1 MFLKKPL
8 AKNGGIIRAI
18 LMNLKRMFQPPRGT
32 AKMPPFSEHA
42 ARLLMIELKN
52 LTLQR
57 GSKLLLDCASLTIA
71 PGKRVGLIGRNGSG
85 KSSLFALIKGEI
97 AQDSGDIVLPP
108 HWKTASVAQETPA
121 LDTSAL
127 DYVLQGDKELQ
138 AFQTALAEAQAQ
150 NDGMKQAEYH
160 AKLEE
165 IDAYTAP
172 ARAAKLLSGLG
183 FAQEE
188 HGRPVK
194 SFSGGWRMRLN
205 LAQALMCRADL
216 LLLDEPT
223 NHLDLETVLWLEN
236 HLSSLHCTQIIISHD
251 RDFLNAA
258 TTQTVELSGRKLT
271 LYGGNY
277 DFYQSER
284 ARRLAQ
290 QQAAYAKQQ
299 AHIKHLQSFIDRFKA
314 KATKAVQ
321 AQSRMK
327 ALDRLERIAPAH
339 LDSGFSFRFDTPEHL
354 PNPLLKLEKADLG
367 YNGETILRGISLSLE
382 SGARYGLLGVN
393 GSGKSTFIKTLA
405 GSLPLIAGGI
415 VRAEKLNIGYFAQH
429 QLDTLRPDQSP
440 LWHIQTLSPEA
451 KEQDIRNFLGGFNFT
466 GDAALQNTAPFSGG
480 EKARLALAMLVWQKP
495 NLLLLD
501 EPTNHLD
508 LDMRHAL
515 TLALQSFQGALI
527 TVSHDRS
534 LLEATTDSF
543 LLIEEGRLKTFDGDL
558 EDYRRYRLAR
568 ENAAAAPAASAQN
581 QNRKDSKRLEAQI
594 RQEKA
599 KRGKPLQQKIDQA
612 EKEIAALSEIQTTC
626 EAFLAQENA
635 YNEDNK
641 GKLQQT
647 LSQLAQTKVKLGQME
662 ENWLAWQEELEN
674 ILLAVEEELRGI
686 SE

>member
-1 MFLKKPL
+1 
-8 AKNGGIIRAI
+8 
-18 LMNLKRMFQPPRGT
+18 
-32 AKMPPFSEHA
+32 
-42 ARLLMIELKN
+42 MIELKN

-57 GSKLLLDCASLTIA
+57 GSKLLLDKANLTVS
-71 PGKRVGLIGRNGSG
+71 PQRRVGLVGRNGTG

-97 AQDSGDIVLPP
+97 AQDGGDVLLPA
-108 HWKTASVAQETPA
+108 HWKLASVAQETPA
-121 LDTSAL
+121 LDISAL
-127 DYVLQGDKELQ
+127 DYVLQGDGELQ
-138 AFQTALAEAQAQ
+138 LFQTALHEAEAK

-165 IDAYTAP
+165 IDAYSAP

-183 FAQEE
+183 FSQEE

-236 HLSSLHCTQIIISHD
+236 HLSGLPCTQIIISHD
-251 RDFLNAA
+251 RDFLNAT
-258 TTQTVELSGRKLT
+258 TTQTVELSDQKLT

-277 DFYQSER
+277 DFYQAEH

-290 QQAAYAKQQ
+290 QQAAYLKQQ
-299 AHIKHLQSFIDRFKA
+299 AQIKHLQSFIDRFKA

-327 ALDRLERIAPAH
+327 ALDKLERIAPAH
-339 LDSGFSFRFDTPEHL
+339 FDSGFSFEFDSPAHL
-354 PNPLLKLEKADLG
+354 PNPLLQLDKADLG
-367 YNGETILRGISLSLE
+367 YGGEPVLHGIDLSLE

-405 GSLPLIAGGI
+405 GELNVLSGRI
-415 VRAEKLNIGYFAQH
+415 VRSDKLNIGYFAQH

-440 LWHIQTLSPEA
+440 LWHIQKLSPDVR
-451 KEQDIRNFLGGFNFT
+451 EQEIRNFLGSFNFV
-466 GDAALQNTAPFSGG
+466 GDAALQKTEPFSGG
-480 EKARLALAMLVWQKP
+480 EKARLALAMIVWQKP

-527 TVSHDRS
+527 VVSHDRS

-543 LLIEEGRLKTFDGDL
+543 LLIEQGRLKTFDGDL
-558 EDYRRYRLAR
+558 EDYRRYRLAQ
-568 ENAAAAPAASAQN
+568 ENAAAAPAASAQSR
-581 QNRKDSKRLEAQI
+581 NRRDAKRVEAQI

-599 KRGKPLQQKIDQA
+599 RLGKPLQQKISQA
-612 EKEIAALSEIQTTC
+612 EKEIAALSEIQTAC
-626 EAFLAQENA
+626 EAFLAQEDA
-635 YNEDNK
+635 YSDANK
-641 GKLQQT
+641 AKLQQT
-647 LSQLAQTKVKLGQME
+647 LAQLAETKVKLSELE
-662 ENWLAWQEELEN
+662 ESWLGWQEDLEQV
-674 ILLAVEEELRGI
+674 LAQI
-686 SE
+686 DAQYAQTAS

>member
-1 MFLKKPL
+1 
-8 AKNGGIIRAI
+8 
-18 LMNLKRMFQPPRGT
+18 
-32 AKMPPFSEHA
+32 
-42 ARLLMIELKN
+42 MIEIKN

-57 GSKLLLDCASLTIA
+57 GLKVLLDQAALSLA
-71 PGKRVGLIGRNGSG
+71 PGRRVGLIGKNGSG
-85 KSSLFALIKGEI
+85 KSSLFALLKGKI
-97 AQDSGDIVLPP
+97 TADKGDVSIPK
-108 HWKTASVAQETPA
+108 HWKTAAVAQETPA
-121 LDTSAL
+121 LDISAL
-127 DYVLQGDKELQ
+127 DYVLQGDGELQ
-138 AFQTALAEAQAQ
+138 LFQTALQEAEAK

-165 IDAYTAP
+165 IDAYSAP

-183 FAQEE
+183 FSQEE

-236 HLSSLHCTQIIISHD
+236 HLSGLPCTQIIISHD
-251 RDFLNAA
+251 RDFLNAT
-258 TTQTVELSGRKLT
+258 TTQTVELSDQKLT

-277 DFYQSER
+277 DFYQAER

-290 QQAAYAKQQ
+290 QQAAYIKQQ
-299 AHIKHLQSFIDRFKA
+299 AQIKHLQSFIDRFKA

-327 ALDRLERIAPAH
+327 ALDKLERIAPAH
-339 LDSGFSFRFDTPEHL
+339 FDSGFSFEFDSPAHL
-354 PNPLLKLEKADLG
+354 PNPLLQLDKADLG
-367 YNGETILRGISLSLE
+367 YGGEPVLHGIDLSLE

-405 GSLPLIAGGI
+405 GELNVLSGRI
-415 VRAEKLNIGYFAQH
+415 VRSDKLNIGYFAQH

-440 LWHIQTLSPEA
+440 LWHIQKLSPDVR
-451 KEQDIRNFLGGFNFT
+451 EQEIRNFLGSFNFV
-466 GDAALQNTAPFSGG
+466 GDAALQKTEPFSGG
-480 EKARLALAMLVWQKP
+480 EKARLALAMIVWQKP

-527 TVSHDRS
+527 VVSHDRS

-543 LLIEEGRLKTFDGDL
+543 LLIEQGRLKTFDGDL
-558 EDYRRYRLAR
+558 EDYRRYRLAQ
-568 ENAAAAPAASAQN
+568 ENAAAPAASAQSR
-581 QNRKDSKRLEAQI
+581 NRRDAKRVEAQI

-599 KRGKPLQQKIDQA
+599 RLGKPLQQKIDQA
-612 EKEIAALSEIQTTC
+612 EKEMAALSEIQTAC
-626 EAFLAQENA
+626 EAFLAQEDA
-635 YNEDNK
+635 YSDANK
-641 GKLQQT
+641 TKLQQT
-647 LSQLAQTKVKLGQME
+647 LAQLAETKVKLEKQE
-662 ENWLAWQEELEN
+662 ENWLAWQEELEQIN
-674 ILLAVEEELRGI
+674 HAVETEFRG
-686 SE
+686 

>member
-1 MFLKKPL
+1 
-8 AKNGGIIRAI
+8 
-18 LMNLKRMFQPPRGT
+18 
-32 AKMPPFSEHA
+32 
-42 ARLLMIELKN
+42 MIEIKN

-57 GSKLLLDCASLTIA
+57 GLKVLLDQAALSLA
-71 PGKRVGLIGRNGSG
+71 PGRRVGLIGKNGSG
-85 KSSLFALIKGEI
+85 KSSLFALLKGEI
-97 AQDSGDIVLPP
+97 TADKGDVSIPK
-108 HWKTASVAQETPA
+108 HWKTAAVAQETPA
-121 LDTSAL
+121 LDISAL
-127 DYVLQGDKELQ
+127 DYVLQGDGELQ
-138 AFQTALAEAQAQ
+138 LFQTALHEAEAK
-150 NDGMKQAEYH
+150 NEGMKQAEYH

-165 IDAYTAP
+165 IDAYSAP

-183 FAQEE
+183 FSQEE

-236 HLSSLHCTQIIISHD
+236 HLSGLPCTQIIISHD
-251 RDFLNAA
+251 RDFLNAT
-258 TTQTVELSGRKLT
+258 TTQTVELSDQKLT

-277 DFYQSER
+277 DFYQAER

-290 QQAAYAKQQ
+290 QQAAYLKQQ
-299 AHIKHLQSFIDRFKA
+299 AQIKHLQSFIDRFKA

-327 ALDRLERIAPAH
+327 ALDKLERIAPAH
-339 LDSGFSFRFDTPEHL
+339 FGSGFSFEFDSPAHL
-354 PNPLLKLEKADLG
+354 PNPLLQLDKADLG
-367 YNGETILRGISLSLE
+367 YGGEPVLHGIDLSLE

-405 GSLPLIAGGI
+405 GELNVLSGRI
-415 VRAEKLNIGYFAQH
+415 VRSDKLNIGYFAQH

-440 LWHIQTLSPEA
+440 LWHIQKLSPDVR
-451 KEQDIRNFLGGFNFT
+451 EQEIRNFLGSFNFV
-466 GDAALQNTAPFSGG
+466 GDAALQKTEPFSGG
-480 EKARLALAMLVWQKP
+480 EKARLALAMIVWQKP

-527 TVSHDRS
+527 VVSHDRS

-543 LLIEEGRLKTFDGDL
+543 LLIEQGRLKTFDGDL
-558 EDYRRYRLAR
+558 EDYRRYRLAQ
-568 ENAAAAPAASAQN
+568 ENAAAAPAASSQS
-581 QNRKDSKRLEAQI
+581 QNRKDAKRVEAQI

-599 KRGKPLQQKIDQA
+599 RLGKPLQQKISQA
-612 EKEIAALSEIQTTC
+612 EKEIAALSEIQTAC
-626 EAFLAQENA
+626 EAFLAQEDA
-635 YNEDNK
+635 YSDANK
-641 GKLQQT
+641 AKLQQT
-647 LSQLAQTKVKLGQME
+647 LAQLAETKVKLEKQE
-662 ENWLAWQEELEN
+662 ENWLAWQEELEQIN
-674 ILLAVEEELRGI
+674 HAVETEFRG
-686 SE
+686 

>member
-1 MFLKKPL
+1 
-8 AKNGGIIRAI
+8 
-18 LMNLKRMFQPPRGT
+18 
-32 AKMPPFSEHA
+32 
-42 ARLLMIELKN
+42 MIEIKN

-57 GSKLLLDCASLTIA
+57 GLKVLLEQAALSLA
-71 PGKRVGLIGRNGSG
+71 PGRRVGLIGKNGSG
-85 KSSLFALIKGEI
+85 KSSLFALLKGEI
-97 AQDSGDIVLPP
+97 TADKGDVSIPK
-108 HWKTASVAQETPA
+108 HWKTAAVAQETPA
-121 LDTSAL
+121 LDISAL
-127 DYVLQGDKELQ
+127 NYVLQGDGELQ
-138 AFQTALAEAQAQ
+138 LFQTALHEAEAK

-165 IDAYTAP
+165 IDAYSAP

-183 FAQEE
+183 FSQEE

-236 HLSSLHCTQIIISHD
+236 HLSGLPCTQIIISHD
-251 RDFLNAA
+251 RDFLNAT
-258 TTQTVELSGRKLT
+258 TTQTVELSDQKLT

-277 DFYQSER
+277 DFYQAER

-290 QQAAYAKQQ
+290 QQAAYLKQKAQ
-299 AHIKHLQSFIDRFKA
+299 IKHLQSFIDRFKA

-327 ALDRLERIAPAH
+327 ALDKLERIAPAH
-339 LDSGFSFRFDTPEHL
+339 FDSGFSFEFDSPAHL
-354 PNPLLKLEKADLG
+354 PNPLLQLDKADLG
-367 YNGETILRGISLSLE
+367 YGGEPVLHGIDLSLE

-405 GSLPLIAGGI
+405 GELNVLSGRI
-415 VRAEKLNIGYFAQH
+415 VRSDKLNIGYFAQH

-440 LWHIQTLSPEA
+440 LWHIQKLSPDVR
-451 KEQDIRNFLGGFNFT
+451 EQEIRNFLGSFNFV
-466 GDAALQNTAPFSGG
+466 GDAALQKTEPFSGG
-480 EKARLALAMLVWQKP
+480 EKARLALAMIVWQKP

-527 TVSHDRS
+527 VVSHDRS

-543 LLIEEGRLKTFDGDL
+543 LLIEQGRLKTFDGDL
-558 EDYRRYRLAR
+558 EDYRRYRLAQ
-568 ENAAAAPAASAQN
+568 ENAAAAPAASSQS
-581 QNRKDSKRLEAQI
+581 QNRKDTKRVEAQI

-599 KRGKPLQQKIDQA
+599 RLGKPLQQKISQA
-612 EKEIAALSEIQTTC
+612 EKEIAALSEIQTAC
-626 EAFLAQENA
+626 EEFLAQEDA
-635 YNEDNK
+635 YSDANK
-641 GKLQQT
+641 TKLQQT
-647 LSQLAQTKVKLGQME
+647 LAQLAETKVKLEKQE
-662 ENWLAWQEELEN
+662 ENWLAWQEELEQIN
-674 ILLAVEEELRGI
+674 HAVETEFRG
-686 SE
+686 

>member
-1 MFLKKPL
+1 
-8 AKNGGIIRAI
+8 
-18 LMNLKRMFQPPRGT
+18 
-32 AKMPPFSEHA
+32 
-42 ARLLMIELKN
+42 MIELKN

-57 GSKLLLDCASLTIA
+57 GSKLLLDKANLTVS
-71 PGKRVGLIGRNGSG
+71 PQRRVGLVGRNGTG

-97 AQDSGDIVLPP
+97 AQDGGDVLLPA
-108 HWKTASVAQETPA
+108 HWKLASVAQETPA
-121 LDTSAL
+121 LDISAL
-127 DYVLQGDKELQ
+127 DYVLQGDGELQ
-138 AFQTALAEAQAQ
+138 LFQTALHEAEAK

-165 IDAYTAP
+165 IDAYSAP

-183 FAQEE
+183 FSQEE

-236 HLSSLHCTQIIISHD
+236 HLSGLPCTQIIISHD
-251 RDFLNAA
+251 RDFLNAT
-258 TTQTVELSGRKLT
+258 TTQTVELSDQKLT

-277 DFYQSER
+277 DFYQAER

-290 QQAAYAKQQ
+290 QQAAYLKQQ
-299 AHIKHLQSFIDRFKA
+299 AQIKHLQSFIDRFKA

-327 ALDRLERIAPAH
+327 ALDKLERIAPAH
-339 LDSGFSFRFDTPEHL
+339 FDSGFSFEFDSPAHL
-354 PNPLLKLEKADLG
+354 PNPLLQLDKADLG
-367 YNGETILRGISLSLE
+367 YGGEPVLHGIDLSLE

-405 GSLPLIAGGI
+405 GELNVLSGRI
-415 VRAEKLNIGYFAQH
+415 VRSDKLNIGYFAQH

-440 LWHIQTLSPEA
+440 LWHIQKLSPDVR
-451 KEQDIRNFLGGFNFT
+451 EQEIRNFLGSFNFV
-466 GDAALQNTAPFSGG
+466 GDAALQKTEPFSGG
-480 EKARLALAMLVWQKP
+480 EKARLALAMIVWQKP

-527 TVSHDRS
+527 VVSHDRS

-543 LLIEEGRLKTFDGDL
+543 LLIEQGRLKTFDGDL
-558 EDYRRYRLAR
+558 EDYRRYRLAQ
-568 ENAAAAPAASAQN
+568 ENAAAAPATSAQSR
-581 QNRKDSKRLEAQI
+581 NRRDAKRVEAQI

-599 KRGKPLQQKIDQA
+599 RLGKPLQQKIDQA
-612 EKEIAALSEIQTTC
+612 EKEMAALGEIQTAC
-626 EAFLAQENA
+626 EAFLAQEDA
-635 YNEDNK
+635 YSDANK
-641 GKLQQT
+641 TKLQQT
-647 LSQLAQTKVKLGQME
+647 LAQLAETKVKLEKQE
-662 ENWLAWQEELEN
+662 ENWLAWQEELEQIN
-674 ILLAVEEELRGI
+674 HAVETEFRG
-686 SE
+686 

>member
-1 MFLKKPL
+1 
-8 AKNGGIIRAI
+8 
-18 LMNLKRMFQPPRGT
+18 
-32 AKMPPFSEHA
+32 
-42 ARLLMIELKN
+42 MIELKN

-57 GSKLLLDCASLTIA
+57 GSKLLLDKANLTVS
-71 PGKRVGLIGRNGSG
+71 PQRRVGLVGRNGTG

-97 AQDSGDIVLPP
+97 AQDGGDVLLPA
-108 HWKTASVAQETPA
+108 HWKLASVAQETPA
-121 LDTSAL
+121 LDISAL
-127 DYVLQGDKELQ
+127 DYVLQGDGELQ
-138 AFQTALAEAQAQ
+138 LFQTALHEAEAK

-165 IDAYTAP
+165 IDAYSAP

-183 FAQEE
+183 FSQEE

-236 HLSSLHCTQIIISHD
+236 HLSGLPCTQIIISHD
-251 RDFLNAA
+251 RDFLNAT
-258 TTQTVELSGRKLT
+258 TTQTVELSDQKLT

-277 DFYQSER
+277 DFYQAER

-290 QQAAYAKQQ
+290 QQAAYLKQQ
-299 AHIKHLQSFIDRFKA
+299 AQIKHLQSFIDRFKA

-327 ALDRLERIAPAH
+327 ALDKLERIAPAH
-339 LDSGFSFRFDTPEHL
+339 FDSGFSFEFDSPAHL
-354 PNPLLKLEKADLG
+354 PNPLLQLDKADLG
-367 YNGETILRGISLSLE
+367 YGGEPVLHGIDLSLE

-405 GSLPLIAGGI
+405 GELNVLSGRI
-415 VRAEKLNIGYFAQH
+415 VRSDKLNIGYFAQH

-440 LWHIQTLSPEA
+440 LWHIQKLSPDVR
-451 KEQDIRNFLGGFNFT
+451 EQEIRNFLGSFNFV
-466 GDAALQNTAPFSGG
+466 GDAALQKTEPFSGG
-480 EKARLALAMLVWQKP
+480 EKARLALAMIVWQKP

-527 TVSHDRS
+527 VVSHDRS

-543 LLIEEGRLKTFDGDL
+543 LLIEQGRLKTFDGDL
-558 EDYRRYRLAR
+558 EDYRRYRLAQ
-568 ENAAAAPAASAQN
+568 ENAAAAPAASAQSR
-581 QNRKDSKRLEAQI
+581 NRRDAKRVEAQI

-599 KRGKPLQQKIDQA
+599 RLGKPLQQKIDQV
-612 EKEIAALSEIQTTC
+612 EKEMAALSEIQTAC
-626 EAFLAQENA
+626 EAFLAQEDA
-635 YNEDNK
+635 YSDANK
-641 GKLQQT
+641 AKLQQT
-647 LSQLAQTKVKLGQME
+647 LAQLAETKVKLSELE
-662 ENWLAWQEELEN
+662 ESWLGWQEELEQ
-674 ILLAVEEELRGI
+674 ILAQI
-686 SE
+686 DAQYAQTAP